1 MGNQKKKV
9 IQRNLGHIAIFI
21 FLFIIVPQSAFAAE
35 EIRSITIDM
44 LLNDDGSADIA
55 QTWDAETHQGTE
67 FYFTMSN
74 MSDMEVKDFRVKDET
89 GREFVFLS
97 DWDAKA
103 SLEEKAYRCGFHKVK
118 GGFEM
123 CWGKGSYGNHT
134 YTLNYRITNLVKK
147 YPDYDGFNTRLVND
161 KMNPA
166 VQKAKVN
173 IRFSDASKNSRL
185 TADEVGIWAF
195 GYHGSIVFGE
205 SEIVA
210 ETDEPIQASNYMNVM
225 VRLPKGL
232 INPNSQG
239 KGSFEKL
246 QKEAFKGSDYA
257 KFKNKEIY
265 FALITAIVIAVAAWW
280 RRLKKVFLRR
290 PFLKM
295 GGKLYGSGYCRK
307 LSRDNKLSTAY
318 WSMSAIGVQIRERQL
333 LQAYL
338 IKLIKNNA
346 IKIKKVEPTNENGYS
361 YFEMHLNANAPLE
374 ESSER
379 NLLEL
384 LIEATGSFNTLT
396 DGELKKYLSDNP
408 NINQRHPITIW
419 IESIKVDG
427 MDNFFELAG
436 YYEIPE
442 KYFKIRKIIL
452 SSGGFEYVQDIINF
466 KKFLK
471 DFTKIA
477 EREPQEVELW
487 DDYLI
492 FATLFGI
499 ADQVAKQ
506 MRKINPT
513 FEEHSS
519 VMDNDYVLTQ
529 SAIHTFSSIYDS
541 SRLAAE
547 GKGGSSSSGGG
558 GGYSGGGSGGGSR

>member
-1 MGNQKKKV
+1 MSAQKKK
-9 IQRNLGHIAIFI
+9 IMQRNLWHIAMLL

-44 LLNDDGSADIA
+44 LLNDDGSADIT
-55 QTWDAETHQGTE
+55 QIWDVETHQGTE

-74 MSDMEVKDFRVKDET
+74 MGDMEVKDFKVKDET
-89 GREFVFLS
+89 GREFVFS
-97 DWDAKA
+97 PDWNTKA
-103 SLEEKAYRCGFHKVK
+103 SLEEKAYRCGFHKIK

-134 YTLNYRITNLVKK
+134 YTLNYRLTNLVKS

-161 KMNPA
+161 KMTPA

-173 IRFSDASKNSRL
+173 IRFSDESKNSHL

-195 GYHGSIVFGE
+195 GYRGSIVFGE
-205 SEIVA
+205 SAIVA
-210 ETDEPIQASNYMNVM
+210 ETDEPIQASDYLNVM

-232 INPNSQG
+232 IHPNSQG

-257 KFKNKEIY
+257 KFGNKKIY
-265 FALITAIVIAVAAWW
+265 LALIAGIVIAAAVW
-280 RRLKKVFLRR
+280 RSRLKQVFLRKAFR
-290 PFLKM
+290 KM
-295 GGKLYGSGYCRK
+295 GGKLNGSGYCRK
-307 LSRDNKLSTAY
+307 ISRDKNLSTAY
-318 WSMSAIGVQIRERQL
+318 WSLSGVGVRVSEREL

-338 IKLIKNNA
+338 IKLIKNHA
-346 IKIKKVEPTNENGYS
+346 IKIKKVEPSNENGYS
-361 YFEMHLNANAPLE
+361 HFEMTLNADAPLE

-384 LIEATGSFNTLT
+384 LIGATGAYNTLT
-396 DGELKKYLSDNP
+396 EGELKKYLSENP
-408 NINQRHPITIW
+408 NTADQHPVTMWMEDVKING
-419 IESIKVDG
+419 SN
-427 MDNFFELAG
+427 NFFDLGG
-436 YYEIPE
+436 YDEIPGN
-442 KYFKIRKIIL
+442 YFKMKKITL
-452 SSGGFEYVQDIINF
+452 FQGGFEYIQEILNF
-466 KKFLK
+466 KKFLNN
-471 DFTKIA
+471 FTKIS
-477 EREPQEVELW
+477 EREAHEVELW
-487 DDYLI
+487 DDYLV

-513 FEEHSS
+513 FEERSA
-519 VMDNDYVLTQ
+519 VMNKDYSLTK
-529 SAIHTFSSIYDS
+529 SAVHTFSSVYES
-541 SRLAAE
+541 SRAA